1 MDHNVPA
8 PSNVPS
14 LRRGLDKPGHDSGK
28 VGRIRTAIRGA
39 RPEHLCCDLSFMGR
53 RNKQDERHGGT
64 AALVFSLHHLAS
76 KHPRLLIGGGRRRR
90 HITEPGWRRRS
101 GLRWRRASRSRLLG
115 ARVLSP
121 VISVEQ
127 PESPE
132 TGECRG

>member
-1 MDHNVPA
+1 MFLRQAMFRLFGVAWTSPA
-8 PSNVPS
+8 MIAEKLGTAGAPL
-14 LRRGLDKPGHDSGK
+14 LRSELHGPG
-28 VGRIRTAIRGA
+28 
-39 RPEHLCCDLSFMGR
+39 FMGR
-53 RNKQDERHGGT
+53 RNKQHERHGGT
-64 AALVFSLHHLAS
+64 AAPVFSLHHLAS
-76 KHPRLLIGGGRRRR
+76 KNPRLLIGGGRRRRRR

-121 VISVEQ
+121 VKSVEQ